1 MDDTRKENNKEGR
14 LINMAITEE
23 EKKRRRKEYE
33 KNRNI
38 SMSDYDDDYIN
49 HWLAN
54 RPDEIDLIYERWI
67 NGEIELDEVSKL
79 MDEYIKR
86 L

>member
-1 MDDTRKENNKEGR
+1 MDDTRKENNKEGS
-14 LINMAITEE
+14 LIHMAITEE
-23 EKKRRRKEYE
+23 EKKRRKQDYE

-38 SMSDYDDDYIN
+38 SMSDYDADYIDY
-49 HWLAN
+49 WLAN
-54 RPDEIDLIYERWI
+54 RPNEIDLIYESWI